1 MTCLAA
7 VHAVLPP
14 HRYPQDKITE
24 AFAEHVLGD
33 GASHEVV
40 RRIHANTRVGS
51 RYLALPLDQ
60 YQQLTDFTAA
70 NNAYI
75 EAAVELAVAAVNGAL
90 AAAGIAPDEVDVIM
104 STSVTGLAV
113 PSLEARIAARV
124 GFREDIK
131 RMPLFGLGCVAG
143 AAGIA
148 RLHDYL
154 RGWPDHV
161 GILLSVEL
169 CSLTIQRGDTSMA
182 NLVAS
187 GLFGDGAAAVVAV
200 GAQRADLLEV
210 AGPRVLA
217 TRSHLYPGTEGVMGW
232 NIGAGGFGIV
242 LTAEVPDLVHRYL
255 GPDIRDLL
263 ATHGLTVADVGAW
276 VSHPGGPKIIEAI
289 EDELGVGPGAL
300 EMTWRSLAEVGNL
313 SSASVLHVLRD
324 TLRDRPPMAGTPGM
338 LMAMGPGFSSELVLL
353 RW

>member
-33 GASHEVV
+33 GGSHEVL
-40 RRIHANTRVGS
+40 RRVHTNTRVGS

-60 YQQLTDFTAA
+60 YRQLTDFTAA
-70 NNAYI
+70 NNAYL
-75 EAAVELAVAAVNGAL
+75 EVAVELGVAGGAT
-90 AAAGIAPDEVDVIM
+90 ARWQAAGLTADEVDVIF
-104 STSVTGLAV
+104 STTVTGLAV
-113 PSLEARIAARV
+113 PSLEARIAAEV

-131 RMPLFGLGCVAG
+131 RVPLFGLGCVAG

-169 CSLTIQRGDTSMA
+169 CSLTVQRDDTSMA

-200 GAQRADLLEV
+200 GCRP
-210 AGPRVLA
+210 G
-217 TRSHLYPGTEGVMGW
+217 RSV
-232 NIGAGGFGIV
+232 
-242 LTAEVPDLVHRYL
+242 R
-255 GPDIRDLL
+255 RRR
-263 ATHGLTVADVGAW
+263 THGC
-276 VSHPGGPKIIEAI
+276 S
-289 EDELGVGPGAL
+289 
-300 EMTWRSLAEVGNL
+300 
-313 SSASVLHVLRD
+313 
-324 TLRDRPPMAGTPGM
+324 PPAATSTRTPR
-338 LMAMGPGFSSELVLL
+338 A
-353 RW
+353 